1 MDLVQKQ
8 VLQGDTWGPII
19 AASQVDTFGKQL
31 IEEEPDFVYKYKGYI
46 PIGLL
51 GMIDDLAGV
60 SESGLK
66 AKQLNT
72 FVNFKTAEKKL
83 QFGPDKC
90 HTISVA
96 HKAVRCVETDL
107 YIDTW
112 SETHT
117 KEGHLIE
124 QFQGKVKMKNVS
136 EQKYLGFVLSEDGS
150 NIKTLKPNKR
160 GP

>member
-1 MDLVQKQ
+1 MRVKTPSGLSAETSFEKI
-8 VLQGDTWGPII
+8 VLQGDTWGPIM
-19 AASQVDTFGKQL
+19 AANQVDTFGKQL

-72 FVNFKTAEKKL
+72 FVNFKTSEKKL
-83 QFGPDKC
+83 HFGPEKC
-90 HTISVA
+90 HTILVA
-96 HKAVRCVETDL
+96 HKAVTCVETDL
-107 YIDTW
+107 YIDTL

-124 QFQGKVKMKNVS
+124 QFQGKVKMKKSVNKS
-136 EQKYLGFVLSEDGS
+136 
-150 NIKTLKPNKR
+150 TLDLCCLKM
-160 GP
+160 GPT